1 MKLPT
6 EVMKLPTEVMKLP
19 TEVMKLRPEVMK
31 LPTWVMKLR
40 PEVMK
45 LPSEVMK
52 VQAGLMRLKNRGLF
66 VVHRGLI
73 FAGRCMPATIFS
85 ALFPMIRIHVST
97 LETKPALKS
106 MIRTHDTPL
115 KRKKQPNV
123 WGDS

>member
-1 MKLPT
+1 
-6 EVMKLPTEVMKLP
+6 
-19 TEVMKLRPEVMK
+19 
-31 LPTWVMKLR
+31 
-40 PEVMK
+40 MK

-106 MIRTHDTPL
+106 MIRTHDTSL
-115 KRKKQPNV
+115 KKEETAECMGGLMIRINDV
-123 WGDS
+123 NHDSTHDADPSTADTL